1 VRGYTVRFRSFQN
14 SGNLLLRI
22 VPYRKR
28 SKRLN
33 DAKIQLDRIDSFL
46 KNVQSSLPQ
55 KPVRQNSLLVKL
67 PIPKRPPQLEEL
79 SNSPRINIGDETLLS
94 PPLDSGS
101 TVKLSPSLKPSIST
115 KGLFIVPP
123 DPDEVSP
130 SLISTA
136 LPSLLPINPSE
147 TARTSAFERTFGP
160 KPISR
165 KDGAVGNQ
173 ATTALHE
180 ELSSQL
186 ELMAQQLKRNAI
198 HFSSS
203 LANDKAVIEEASEKI
218 EGNFNVMQGQRIKLR
233 DRSSQSRSNTWLI
246 MGIIL
251 LVFFIFMLMIMIIRI
266 S

>member
-1 VRGYTVRFRSFQN
+1 MRGYTVRFFQN
-14 SGNLLLRI
+14 SDNLFAED

-46 KNVQSSLPQ
+46 KDVQLSLPQ
-55 KPVRQNSLLVKL
+55 KPVRQNSLLAKL
-67 PIPKRPPQLEEL
+67 PLPKPPPQLEEL
-79 SNSPRINIGDETLLS
+79 SSSPGTNIEDDTLLS

-101 TVKLSPSLKPSIST
+101 TVKLAPSLKPSVST

-123 DPDEVSP
+123 DPAEVSP

-147 TARTSAFERTFGP
+147 TARTSAFKRTFGP
-160 KPISR
+160 TPTSR
-165 KDGAVGNQ
+165 RDGAVGNQ

-233 DRSSQSRSNTWLI
+233 DRTSQSRSNTCLI

-251 LVFFIFMLMIMIIRI
+251 LVFLLFMLMIMIIRLL
-266 S
+266 